1 MACLM
6 TTKPE
11 TRFWKK
17 LKECLSKVHW
27 TRVESFSSPGV
38 PDLHGVFKGKN
49 GRSFSFWVELKCTKL
64 KKIHLTPKQISWNF
78 SYNRAGGNNFIMAEA
93 LGGRGVYIYSGAVVR
108 ELSVQG
114 LDLSPLSI
122 IQSPWNQDTILKIL
136 QRSADGKLHS
146 PLPVNQIITR

>member
-1 MACLM
+1 M

-38 PDLHGVFKGKN
+38 PDLHGVFKGKS

-78 SYNRAGGNNFIMAEA
+78 SYNRAGGNNFIMAQA
-93 LGGRGVYIYSGAVVR
+93 LGGRGVYIYSGSQVR
-108 ELSVQG
+108 ELSITG
-114 LDLSPLSI
+114 LDTPPVAIVPYPWNQEVLLRCFDPVLHYGDLSPVG
-122 IQSPWNQDTILKIL
+122 
-136 QRSADGKLHS
+136 AD
-146 PLPVNQIITR
+146 NI